1 MQPFSSVNSFPFREI
16 MPSPRNWVLSQEIKA
31 STLKSGSRKT
41 HRKIKMQP
49 SDYRE
54 GWVKLAEATRRE
66 PGG

>member
-1 MQPFSSVNSFPFREI
+1 